1 MAYTPTPEE
10 IARAQAA
17 QEEQN
22 RILQEELD
30 RRKAQDTTPAPAP
43 KPK

>member
-22 RILQEELD
+22 RILQEEID
-30 RRKAQDTTPAPAP
+30 RRKAREEKP
-43 KPK
+43 KPAK